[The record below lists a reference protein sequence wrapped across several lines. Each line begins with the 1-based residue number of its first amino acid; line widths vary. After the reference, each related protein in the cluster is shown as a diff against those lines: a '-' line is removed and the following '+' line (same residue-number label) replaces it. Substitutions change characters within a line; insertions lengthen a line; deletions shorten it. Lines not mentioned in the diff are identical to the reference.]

1 MWNIP
6 IEPTTVVI
14 ILIGLVILSMAIGW
28 ITKSVQCLI
37 RVVMVVVGILII
49 GAIIIMLL
57 G

>member
-1 MWNIP
+1 MQNIP
-6 IEPTTVVI
+6 LDPTNLVL
-14 ILIGLVILSMAIGW
+14 ILIGLVILSVAIGW

-49 GAIIIMLL
+49 GAIIMMLL